1 MWVVVS
7 GCHSRAGGYARA
19 ASSQHVG
26 CMHSLWVGGARVG
39 ECTET
44 ATDLAVRYWCRVTSL
59 PLLLVAVDVVPR
71 SVAPAHELELCEV
84 GVSG

>member
-1 MWVVVS
+1 MRGLQAHGTSV
-7 GCHSRAGGYARA
+7 
-19 ASSQHVG
+19 

-44 ATDLAVRYWCRVTSL
+44 ATDLAICDRCRVSSL

-71 SVAPAHELELCEV
+71 GVAPAHELEL
-84 GVSG
+84 